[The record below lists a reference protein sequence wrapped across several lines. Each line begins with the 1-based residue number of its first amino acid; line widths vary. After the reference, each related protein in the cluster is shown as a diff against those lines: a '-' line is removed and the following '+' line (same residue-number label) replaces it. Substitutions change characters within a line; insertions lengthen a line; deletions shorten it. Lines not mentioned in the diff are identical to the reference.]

1 MTNEQAAADRLRML
15 KSGASWEDVYTG
27 EHQAA
32 WNLWTSDKSRVISA
46 YLAEHPPVPAD
57 TAKDTRQAAERAAEK
72 WCFDTDLADAIESE
86 FAPLLAA
93 KDAEIE
99 NLKYT
104 EAKLRAGLV
113 VANRTNER
121 RGAERDK
128 QAVELREMRR
138 LLAVFVKWHG
148 HGGVIPERETKEAK
162 ELAIAA
168 LARLEQGEA
177 E

>member
-46 YLAEHPPVPAD
+46 YLAEHPPVPSD
-57 TAKDTRQAAERAAEK
+57 TAKDTRQAAERAAVEI
-72 WCFDTDLADAIESE
+72 WNREAVRGYNQGLGSAQMQEIIASE
-86 FAPLLAA
+86 FAPLLAE
-93 KDAEIE
+93 KDATIS
-99 NLKYT
+99 
-104 EAKLRAGLV
+104 
-113 VANRTNER
+113 
-121 RGAERDK
+121 K